1 MGNTPLRLS
10 RDTMSSSELLPEIQA
25 FSLPVGSLES
35 VVFEGLQ
42 NHQLLKLRP
51 LHYRILSLHLSGLK
65 HVDISDQ
72 LGITRLTVL
81 NVVHSRLGREVIEG
95 SLEKYYDEFYELAP
109 KVVKTIK
116 QTLEDDDNPD
126 LKLRAASMWLK
137 TSGWEGRKKRM
148 MRWDIGGSPYDDAHL
163 DEPGTT
169 IDFEEILG
177 AFEESGYDGAVA
189 VHQSPL
195 DGESI
200 EHCYRA
206 CYAYLTKIGNFA
218 PRASAMA

>member
-51 LHYRILSLHLSGLK
+51 LHYRILSLHLAGLK
-65 HVDISDQ
+65 HIDISDQ
-72 LGITRLTVL
+72 LGITKLTVL

-137 TSGWEGRKKRM
+137 TSGWEGRKKSVQTSE
-148 MRWDIGGSPYDDAHL
+148 DKVKN
-163 DEPGTT
+163 
-169 IDFEEILG
+169 ILIQANNIQMNG
-177 AFEESGYDGAVA
+177 
-189 VHQSPL
+189 
-195 DGESI
+195 
-200 EHCYRA
+200 
-206 CYAYLTKIGNFA
+206 
-218 PRASAMA
+218 